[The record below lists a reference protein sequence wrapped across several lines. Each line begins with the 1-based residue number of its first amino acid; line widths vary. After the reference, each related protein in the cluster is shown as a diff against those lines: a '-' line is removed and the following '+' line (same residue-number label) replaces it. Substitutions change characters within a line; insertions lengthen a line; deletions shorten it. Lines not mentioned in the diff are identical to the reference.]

1 MGRILVVRRLAYLT
15 GIISWPTTFVIRLTM
30 SFNKAE
36 IVREM
41 IEGYVPLDDDGKDTD
56 RSCKD

>member
-15 GIISWPTTFVIRLTM
+15 GIISWPTFVIRLTM

>member
-1 MGRILVVRRLAYLT
+1 
-15 GIISWPTTFVIRLTM
+15 M